1 MLSNGLIRLWEN
13 PEVTQLNK
21 LPGRAS
27 FESFPTSALARARK
41 PNPWKLDLDGV
52 WQFVQTEDLASAL
65 KLATAPSSGKRWT
78 TICVPGHPELQGHGQ
93 PHYTNVQMPFPDE
106 PPRVPTKNPTGVFRR
121 RVKIPTAWK
130 SLRTILHFGSAES
143 LLAVWIDGV
152 AVGMSKGSR
161 LPAEFDVTPLS
172 RAGSE
177 IEITALVA
185 KWSDSCF
192 IEDQDMWWMSGLP
205 RSVALFAMP
214 KTHLADLTVRPVLD
228 GKNAFLEVE
237 AQIGCEFPAPDS
249 ALVALQLVDPDG
261 RNVFQ
266 APLSETVDWKRS
278 VHSSKRGIATFRVKV
293 PRCRLWSAESPSL
306 YTVNLSVKSGPSQS
320 HTSVRTGFRSVEVRG
335 GDLLING
342 RRVLIFGVN
351 RHSHDDVHGRAVPRE
366 RMLED
371 IRLMKRFHFNAVRCS
386 HYPPDPHWL
395 DLCDEHGLYVIDE
408 ADAESH
414 DFHNALCR
422 DPRYASAWLDR
433 AMRMVQRDKNHASV
447 ILWSLGNESGYGPNH
462 DAAAGWIRHAD
473 PSRPLHYEGAISMG
487 QSHLSFLH
495 GQAATDI
502 ICPMYTSISDLKKTD
517 AFLSS
522 LTIPPPQLEPG
533 LLEAVCRAVWTPG
546 GDRPLP
552 PLRELPHPAA
562 RPVILCEYSHAMGN
576 SNGSLHDYFA
586 LFRSSRHVQGGFIWE
601 WADHGIRRITP
612 DGRTDWAYGG
622 DFGDTPN
629 DANFVCD
636 GLVGPN
642 RDIHPAMFEHRHLA
656 QPVWISPVDAR
667 AGRFLIANRQDFTA
681 LDWLRAE
688 WSLSLDGHC
697 LQRGTLPLP
706 KVAPGQSAAI
716 SLSFDSLPDEGELH
730 LDVFFYSAKKRG
742 FFARGDEVAF
752 QQIPV
757 PQPSRPARK
766 TPLRKVPSSVSRN
779 AGQLLL
785 SSDDLIVA
793 FDEKNARLASISLG
807 GRNLVSA
814 GPSLALWRAAI
825 DNDGLKLWTGQANKP
840 LGRWQKLGLDKLRE
854 RPDGPARIETVSGRN
869 QIVLIQKASGR
880 NTWKDA
886 SFESRFEFDDEHT
899 LLVTHR
905 VHFGSKDMIDLPR
918 VGCTWTL
925 APELVHLRYF
935 GLGPHENYPDRQ
947 SSARAGIF
955 QNTVTGAFVPY
966 VMPQENGHHGELRWL
981 ELSSRRAGLR
991 LETLAPIGFN
1001 VSHLTA
1007 NDLFQARHTTEL
1019 KPRPEVILT
1028 LDAAHRGV
1036 GTGSCGPDTLPG
1048 YQVRESQYVWSYKL
1062 QFQSR
1067 SV

>member
-27 FESFPTSALARARK
+27 FESFPEAAMARARK
-41 PNPWKLDLDGV
+41 PNPWKLGLDGV
-52 WQFVQTEDLASAL
+52 WQFVQAADIPTAL
-65 KLATAPSSGKRWT
+65 KLATAPTSKSKWK
-78 TICVPGHPELQGHGQ
+78 TISVPGHPELQGFGQ
-93 PHYTNVQMPFPDE
+93 PHYTNVQMPFPEE
-106 PPRVPTKNPTGVFRR
+106 PPRVPGKNPTGVFRR
-121 RVKIPTAWK
+121 RVKIPASWK

-161 LPAEFDVTPLS
+161 LPAEFDVTSLL

-205 RSVALFAMP
+205 RSVALLAMP

-249 ALVALQLVDPDG
+249 ALVTMQLLDPDG
-261 RNVFQ
+261 RKVSPR
-266 APLSETVDWKRS
+266 PLSETVNWKRQ
-278 VHSSKRGIATFRVKV
+278 VHSSKRGVATFRVRV

-306 YTVNLSVKSGPSQS
+306 YTVVISVKDGKLESCI
-320 HTSVRTGFRSVEVRG
+320 SVRTGFRSIEVRG

-386 HYPPDPHWL
+386 HYPPDPYWL
-395 DLCDEHGLYVIDE
+395 ELCDEHGLYVIDE

-462 DAAAGWIRHAD
+462 DAAAGWIRHTD
-473 PSRPLHYEGAISMG
+473 PARPLHYEGAISMG

-502 ICPMYTSISDLKKTD
+502 ICPMYTSISDLQKTD

-533 LLEAVCRAVWTPG
+533 LLEGMCRAVAPAS
-546 GDRPLP
+546 GDRPMP

-562 RPVILCEYSHAMGN
+562 RPIILCEYSHAMGN

-586 LFRSSRHVQGGFIWE
+586 LFRSARHVQGGFIWE
-601 WADHGIRRITP
+601 WADHGIRRTTK
-612 DGRTDWAYGG
+612 DGRIDWVYGG

-642 RDIHPAMFEHRHLA
+642 RGLHPAMFEHRHLA
-656 QPVWISPVDAR
+656 QPVWISPIDAR
-667 AGRFLIANRQDFTA
+667 AGRFLIENRQDFIK

-688 WSLSLDGHC
+688 WSLLLDGHC
-697 LQRGTLPLP
+697 LRRGMLPLQ
-706 KVAPGQSAAI
+706 KVAPGQSAA
-716 SLSFDSLPDEGELH
+716 LTLPLGSLPDEGELH
-730 LDVFFYSAKKRG
+730 FNVTFFASKKRG
-742 FFARGDEVAF
+742 CFAPGDEVAF
-752 QQIPV
+752 NQISI
-757 PQPSRPARK
+757 PQKSRPSKK
-766 TPLRKVPSSVSRN
+766 TTLSKVLSSVSRS
-779 AGQLLL
+779 AGKLLL
-785 SSDDLIVA
+785 SFDEVILT

-807 GRNLVSA
+807 DRPLVTA
-814 GPSLALWRAAI
+814 GPALALWRAAV

-840 LGRWQKLGLDKLRE
+840 LGRWRKLGLDKLRE
-854 RPDGPARIETVSGRN
+854 RPDGPATVETISGRN
-869 QIVLIQKASGR
+869 QVVLRQKASGR
-880 NTWKDA
+880 NTWNDA
-886 SFESRFEFDDEHT
+886 SFESRFEFDDKDT
-899 LLVTHR
+899 LLVSHR
-905 VHFGSKDMIDLPR
+905 VSFGSKDMIDLPR

-925 APELVHLRYF
+925 APELTHLRYL

-947 SSARAGIF
+947 VSARIGIF
-955 QNTVTGAFVPY
+955 QNTVAAEFVPY
-966 VMPQENGHHGELRWL
+966 VMPQEHGRHGDTRWL
-981 ELSSRRAGLR
+981 ELSSLHSTLR
-991 LETLAPIGFN
+991 LDPLTPIGFN

-1007 NDLFQARHTTEL
+1007 ADLFQARHLTDLT
-1019 KPRPEVILT
+1019 PRPEVLLT

-1036 GTGSCGPDTLPG
+1036 GTGSCGPDTLPE
-1048 YQVRESQYVWSYKL
+1048 YKVREQEYVWSYRL
-1062 QFQSR
+1062 R
-1067 SV
+1067 IR